1 MKEKNSCIKIVTKH
15 AYVLVSSKELRVQGR
30 GLERRSGHINKKM
43 SNDATGINE
52 VTQGESKGERRAIR
66 KKPAS
71 ADEGKTSR

>member
-30 GLERRSGHINKKM
+30 GLERSGYVDKQM

-66 KKPAS
+66 KKPAR